1 VNLCVKRNE
10 YTKQNK
16 LDMKELKNTTTIKNT
31 RNKPVLQKIDYTNG
45 MRDDI
50 TMKSSTKVMYK
61 L

>member
-1 VNLCVKRNE
+1 
-10 YTKQNK
+10 
-16 LDMKELKNTTTIKNT
+16 MKELKNTTTIKNT